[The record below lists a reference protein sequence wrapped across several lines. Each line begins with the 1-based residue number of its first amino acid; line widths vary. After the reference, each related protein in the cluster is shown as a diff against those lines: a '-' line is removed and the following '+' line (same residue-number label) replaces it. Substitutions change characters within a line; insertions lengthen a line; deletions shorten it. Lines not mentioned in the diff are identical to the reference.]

1 MYDVVQVGDEIKV
14 VAVKALKDEQ
24 KRAKTEND
32 KAMKEWK
39 RAKKSDPSTPK
50 PTSLIVKVL
59 KRNIKSK
66 EDADSACQD
75 LKDKLDKK
83 EESKPAPKSKT

>member
-1 MYDVVQVGDEIKV
+1 MEEGQE
-14 VAVKALKDEQ
+14 E
-24 KRAKTEND
+24 R
-32 KAMKEWK
+32 
-39 RAKKSDPSTPK
+39 PSTPK